1 MPKFGKV
8 YIFGKT
14 TESNMRVYF
23 NLTYPSREVSPIRV
37 VITNNGKVYRKS
49 VGISTQTK
57 SWNGKRTGVQSK
69 DAALR
74 LIRIGLESVL
84 DEFSTDKQVTEAL
97 ARVDH
102 GRWCET
108 PVATQRHSGR
118 QSLWEYLAEWCERD
132 NAAKRQ
138 RKNTVKLLA
147 RLMGCDDDWEDVD
160 SAYYFRLVQRMNAE
174 RYSKNY
180 QGSVIAK
187 LKTVMSEG
195 EKLKYHSNQEYKTFN
210 KPSNQVDSVYMTQEE
225 LDRIW
230 ALELTDALEQKAR
243 DMFIIG
249 CYTGARWEDYSTFSL
264 DNIDGKEFRY
274 IQRKTGARVTIPLSP
289 RLKATLKRNGGH
301 APLIG
306 DIVFNRTIK
315 VVCMRAGI
323 TDAVQVRESK
333 GDAYEHKTVPKY
345 KMVSSHTCRRT
356 MCTLL
361 DKAGVPHKNIMVISG
376 HKSLASFERYLRQT
390 SKDVEES
397 LAKVKFF
404 K

>member
-1 MPKFGKV
+1 METNPAPTMN
-8 YIFGKT
+8 I
-14 TESNMRVYF
+14 YF
-23 NLTYPSREVSPIRV
+23 NLVYPKKDESPIRV
-37 VITNNGKVYRKS
+37 IVTNKGKVYRKS
-49 VGISTQTK
+49 VGISTPTK
-57 SWNGKRTGVQSK
+57 SWNGKRTGIKNK
-69 DAALR
+69 DASLR
-74 LIRIGLESVL
+74 LIRVGLESVL
-84 DEFSTDKQVTEAL
+84 DEFSSEREITEAL
-97 ARVDH
+97 ARVGD
-102 GRWCET
+102 GKWNET
-108 PVATQRHSGR
+108 PVVTSKRDGKSF
-118 QSLWEYLAEWCERD
+118 SEYLTEWSERD

-138 RKNTVKLLA
+138 RKNTAKLLV
-147 RLMGCDDDWEDVD
+147 RLMGDDTDWDGVD
-160 SAYYFRLVQRMNAE
+160 SAYYFRLIRKMNDE
-174 RYSKNY
+174 KYSKNY

-195 EKLKYHSNQEYKTFN
+195 EKLKYHHNTDYHAFG
-210 KPSNQVDSVYMTQEE
+210 KPSNQVDSVYITQSE

-230 ALELTDALEQKAR
+230 ELPLTDDLEKKAR

-264 DNIDGKEFRY
+264 DNIDGKEFKY
-274 IQRKTGARVTIPLSP
+274 IQRKTGARVSIPVSP
-289 RLKATLKRNGGH
+289 RLKAALKRNGGH
-301 APLIG
+301 APHIG
-306 DIVFNRTIK
+306 DVVFNRTIK

-333 GDAYEHKTVPKY
+333 GDGYEHKTVPKY